1 MCAMRPSKLVKTM
14 GGKSYGSCWFL
25 STFSGIFGLRGCP
38 QRLWRCPWPTLC
50 PKGGFLTPL
59 WGPRVG
65 LERSLGTCRAHCL
78 TILWHF
84 CCACSTWRAFAGV
97 WGAIWRPKGL
107 KVRSVRLAGCAETIV
122 NTVVFATCHL
132 SQHICVVLF
141 ATWVSRLALP
151 NFKPLL
157 AHVGAFLA
165 CLGALVA
172 HMAVYGRF

>member
-1 MCAMRPSKLVKTM
+1 MHCVRAAFQVCQNNGWEILRLLLVFE
-14 GGKSYGSCWFL
+14 Y
-25 STFSGIFGLRGCP
+25 IFWDFRLGRYS
-38 QRLWRCPWPTLC
+38 QRLLGYPWSALC

-122 NTVVFATCHL
+122 NSMVFAACHL
-132 SQHICVVLF
+132 PLHICVVLF
-141 ATWVSRLALP
+141 ARWVSR
-151 NFKPLL
+151 
-157 AHVGAFLA
+157 
-165 CLGALVA
+165 
-172 HMAVYGRF
+172 